1 MDETET
7 SFPCKCSCA
16 GCVASRYTPI
26 VANSDYRPKVLE
38 EYGVERISE
47 ADLDVMESLLRRKI
61 MALEALEREVR
72 TAAKELRDTT
82 SQTVKDGQCTAILAA
97 QLNNALRAVVK
108 GSVTLASE
116 WRGMCYNVLQRYR
129 ELEDVA
135 VAKRTIL
142 LCLGEGIGTLNKEI
156 KQLVMNGN
164 PAAHGVN
171 TLARRVRRNDAP
183 Q

>member
-1 MDETET
+1 
-7 SFPCKCSCA
+7 
-16 GCVASRYTPI
+16 
-26 VANSDYRPKVLE
+26 
-38 EYGVERISE
+38 
-47 ADLDVMESLLRRKI
+47 MESLLRRKI

-135 VAKRTIL
+135 VAKVSWPTIQPWVPFRRAP
-142 LCLGEGIGTLNKEI
+142 G
-156 KQLVMNGN
+156 
-164 PAAHGVN
+164 HGM
-171 TLARRVRRNDAP
+171 
-183 Q
+183 